1 MNELCRLFRLLSYNF
16 DKNDE
21 FITLIEDSI
30 KIRLSHAIKSKE
42 PLNVSVEGM
51 LALTEG
57 LSVLGQ
63 RRPRL
68 LALLKRIL
76 VEEESVNAH
85 STMFCKSG
93 RLLVQTASLF
103 SDYEVPVAG
112 KLA

>member
-1 MNELCRLFRLLSYNF
+1 M
-16 DKNDE
+16 
-21 FITLIEDSI
+21 
-30 KIRLSHAIKSKE
+30 
-42 PLNVSVEGM
+42 
-51 LALTEG
+51 ALTEG

-76 VEEESVNAH
+76 VEEDSVNAH

-112 KLA
+112 KLASMFDRALLDVHVPVGEFKV